1 MTTLYLHRKLVNS
14 MDARLVLTVA
24 EYASTLQLEEGSAVA
39 KDAVKEII
47 CMTTILRNKKV
58 KGMTVFQTEDRV
70 LHMNKKYL
78 SCWIRHACQDKK
90 Q

>member
-47 CMTTILRNKKV
+47 FMATILRNK
-58 KGMTVFQTEDRV
+58 
-70 LHMNKKYL
+70 LNKFKY
-78 SCWIRHACQDKK
+78 R
-90 Q
+90 